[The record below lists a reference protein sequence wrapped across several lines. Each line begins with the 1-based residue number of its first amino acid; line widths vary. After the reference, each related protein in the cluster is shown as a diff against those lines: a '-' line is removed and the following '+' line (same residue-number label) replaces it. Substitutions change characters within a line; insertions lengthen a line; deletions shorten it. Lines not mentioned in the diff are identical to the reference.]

1 MIYGC
6 IVLYTIVIVKVILV
20 IVESIVTS
28 WKVVGKR
35 MKTVQKYV
43 KHDM

>member
-28 WKVVGKR
+28 WKVGKR
-35 MKTVQKYV
+35 MKTVQEYV